1 MQNFDEKEILA
12 FVGENI
18 VLSKV
23 DGEMAIK
30 LIRVDVQTVE
40 GHVHRAGSVDWVEN
54 HVGRAESVGWVEKN
68 VGWADNV
75 HCVKNHVDRAGSV
88 RLVGEHEE
96 NES

>member
-40 GHVHRAGSVDWVEN
+40 GHIHKAESVDWVEKHVGRAVSVGWVEKHVGWAGSAHRVKNHVHRAGSVEWV
-54 HVGRAESVGWVEKN
+54 GYK
-68 VGWADNV
+68 
-75 HCVKNHVDRAGSV
+75 
-88 RLVGEHEE
+88 E